1 MKANLTLASVVIV
14 ALISL
19 LVGSFCMTPARALA
33 SQGFGSD
40 GILSIEE
47 VVKEGDRTLLKVKNR
62 TPFMVIVY
70 VGGVR
75 IGWVRPYRKGLIR
88 GLRPGHH
95 RLYAHTRYGT
105 TSWGPRFIW
114 IPGTWNLMY

>member
-1 MKANLTLASVVIV
+1 MKARLIMASVATV
-14 ALISL
+14 ATISL
-19 LVGSFCMTPARALA
+19 LVGSFCMTSPRALA
-33 SQGFGSD
+33 SQGSD
-40 GILSIEE
+40 TGDILSIEQ

-114 IPGTWNLMY
+114 IPGTWNLIY

>member
-1 MKANLTLASVVIV
+1 MKAILILASVATV
-14 ALISL
+14 AMISL
-19 LVGSFCMTPARALA
+19 LVGSFCLTPQRALA
-33 SQGFGSD
+33 SQGTDSD
-40 GILSIEE
+40 DVLSIEQ
-47 VVKEGDRTLLKVKNR
+47 VANEGDRTLLKVKNR

-114 IPGTWNLMY
+114 VPGTWNLMY